1 MRLSLFA
8 IIALLVVGCGGGGN
22 TCGQTTDITGN
33 WSGPILEDS
42 VARGNPGT
50 VNASIT
56 QSGCDLGGEW
66 FFVFQSPTLN
76 KSLLIESGAPQS
88 PSFDITLNQCL
99 DSGCGTLS
107 FCQYKV
113 TGTLVN
119 PNEISGTY
127 ATEDNCSTTQSGS
140 FDMTLRSRANPVPVA
155 TATLPIPT
163 LTPTP

>member
-1 MRLSLFA
+1 MRLSLFG

-50 VNASIT
+50 VNASIA

-76 KSLLIESGAPQS
+76 KSFLIEGSAPQT
-88 PSFDITLNQCL
+88 PSFDITLDQCL

-107 FCQYKV
+107 FCQYTV
-113 TGTLVN
+113 TGTLIN
-119 PNEISGTY
+119 PNEITGTY
-127 ATEDNCSTTQSGS
+127 ATQDNCSTTQSGS
-140 FDMTLRSRANPVPVA
+140 FDMTLQSR
-155 TATLPIPT
+155 LIPT
-163 LTPTP
+163 PTIPIATPTPTPTP